1 MLRSASSKLKEPTLT
16 IDIRDADVGQAA
28 AETNRRLRASNR
40 QLDSESDKEKQPPF
54 AILGEGHPITNR
66 CITFAWAYGQ
76 TWISSGDFDNIQFP
90 IITRGQVMEELKVTL
105 EHLES
110 TVVLR
115 AVGPVDS
122 TTAASLQEPLLR
134 AVESSSGAVQ
144 LDLAQVSYLSSAGMR
159 VFLLAAKA
167 LQKRGERLRLLNV
180 PQQIHSLLNLA
191 GFTSFIDVNS

>member
-1 MLRSASSKLKEPTLT
+1 
-16 IDIRDADVGQAA
+16 
-28 AETNRRLRASNR
+28 
-40 QLDSESDKEKQPPF
+40 
-54 AILGEGHPITNR
+54 
-66 CITFAWAYGQ
+66 
-76 TWISSGDFDNIQFP
+76 
-90 IITRGQVMEELKVTL
+90 MEELKVTL

-122 TTAASLQEPLLR
+122 ITAASLQEPLLR

-159 VFLLAAKA
+159 VLLLAAKA

>member
-1 MLRSASSKLKEPTLT
+1 M
-16 IDIRDADVGQAA
+16 D
-28 AETNRRLRASNR
+28 
-40 QLDSESDKEKQPPF
+40 
-54 AILGEGHPITNR
+54 
-66 CITFAWAYGQ
+66 
-76 TWISSGDFDNIQFP
+76 
-90 IITRGQVMEELKVTL
+90 ELKVTL
-105 EHLES
+105 ERLES
-110 TVVLR
+110 SVVLR

-122 TTAASLQEPLLR
+122 TTAASLQEPLLQ

-159 VFLLAAKA
+159 VLLLAAKA

>member
-1 MLRSASSKLKEPTLT
+1 LSLT
-16 IDIRDADVGQAA
+16 
-28 AETNRRLRASNR
+28 
-40 QLDSESDKEKQPPF
+40 KEKQPPF
-54 AILGEGHPITNR
+54 AILGEGHPIANR
-66 CITFAWAYGQ
+66 YVTSALAYGQ
-76 TWISSGDFDNIQFP
+76 TWISSGDFDNIHFP
-90 IITRGQVMEELKVTL
+90 IITRGQVMEDLKVTL

-122 TTAASLQEPLLR
+122 NTAASLQEPLLR
-134 AVESSSGAVQ
+134 AVENSSGAVQ

>member
-1 MLRSASSKLKEPTLT
+1 
-16 IDIRDADVGQAA
+16 
-28 AETNRRLRASNR
+28 
-40 QLDSESDKEKQPPF
+40 
-54 AILGEGHPITNR
+54 
-66 CITFAWAYGQ
+66 
-76 TWISSGDFDNIQFP
+76 
-90 IITRGQVMEELKVTL
+90 MEELKVTL

-122 TTAASLQEPLLR
+122 NTAASLQEPLLR

-191 GFTSFIDVNS
+191 GFTSFIDMNS